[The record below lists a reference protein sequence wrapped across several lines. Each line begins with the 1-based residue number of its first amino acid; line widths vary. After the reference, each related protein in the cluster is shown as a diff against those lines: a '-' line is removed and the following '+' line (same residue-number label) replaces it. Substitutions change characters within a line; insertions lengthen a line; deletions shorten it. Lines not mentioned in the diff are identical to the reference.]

1 VGDDLQDVYEFTYQR
16 LLRAIKDEIDAV
28 CHERGLAGDFYDVLS
43 AAHATLAQEVG
54 RLEKLLE
61 EGAKLCGKRPP
72 DLVKVRRERMA
83 RGRGLALHVM
93 QNKGD
98 N

>member
-1 VGDDLQDVYEFTYQR
+1 MSDKPQGVYELTYNR
-16 LLRAIKDEIDAV
+16 LLHAIKVEIDTV
-28 CHERGLAGDFYDVLS
+28 CNEPGTTGDFYDVLS
-43 AAHATLAQEVG
+43 AAHATVAQEVG

-72 DLVKVRRERMA
+72 DLVKIRRERMA
-83 RGRGLALHVM
+83 RGRGLALQVM
-93 QNKGD
+93 QNKGG